1 MICCC
6 CEISRSLFLSSLS
19 CRKSSLAANDSYLM
33 PFLTGS
39 HSFRFL
45 LTYIE
50 GTTPFPSFSVLYM
63 LDDITVGYY
72 NSETNIYTAKGN
84 TTNEDEEVDL
94 INSNLKDYSPPI
106 LKKFKENF
114 KNKTDGEFSR
124 KTLRQKL

>member
-1 MICCC
+1 
-6 CEISRSLFLSSLS
+6 
-19 CRKSSLAANDSYLM
+19 
-33 PFLTGS
+33 
-39 HSFRFL
+39 
-45 LTYIE
+45 
-50 GTTPFPSFSVLYM
+50 M